1 MSAIRET
8 QTTNKIMAKAA
19 TAQPVSAAAQPG
31 LGARAMDL
39 LSSVR
44 FGVVLLVLL
53 ALACMVGML
62 IMQVNV
68 EGFDKYYAELTPS
81 QRLLYGNL
89 GFLDIYHTW
98 YFNAMLLVLSLN
110 IILSSIDRFPSAW
123 TYISRK
129 KLDASAHWLRG
140 QEQSAAL
147 ALAGDTGQEVAA
159 RLSAA
164 CRSLK
169 LKATVTEKGGT
180 TFVFGERGA
189 WNRLGA
195 YAVHVALL
203 TIFVGGFLTARF
215 GHTGQMAVRPGE
227 TSAEMSEQ
235 VFLDLDQPS
244 RVTIDLPF
252 TVECTDI
259 QQKLL
264 EKNGPISPMNTL
276 DWLTRVRIKD
286 PARGETDALIQMN
299 RPFDYHGYRFFQ
311 SSFEPEGKAR
321 QITLKVT
328 PEQGGD
334 AQEITIR
341 RDGSATLADGT
352 QVRFKEFFSDF
363 VLDAS
368 GPDTQSQEYNNPAA
382 VLSVVRA
389 DGQVAQAYAFE
400 PGRADSAPMAGR
412 AVAGYKFQLA
422 DFERVGASHILPVQK
437 DPGASV
443 VSLGFV
449 LLAATLAAVFLFAHQ
464 RVWARVEPRGA
475 GEFEVT
481 IGGNTNRN
489 KLGFEDRFRKLVE
502 EVSRRQKAEGSQEPS
517 AG

>member
-8 QTTNKIMAKAA
+8 QTTKVLAKPAAAPTASAGGRASAA
-19 TAQPVSAAAQPG
+19 T
-31 LGARAMDL
+31 RAMDL

-62 IMQVNV
+62 IVQVNV
-68 EGFDKYYAELTPS
+68 DGFEKYYAALTPS
-81 QRLLYGNL
+81 QRLLYGKL
-89 GFLDIYHTW
+89 GFFDIYHSW

-110 IILSSIDRFPSAW
+110 IILSSIDFFPKAW
-123 TYISRK
+123 TYISRR

-140 QEQSAAL
+140 QDQHATL
-147 ALAGDTGQEVAA
+147 ALAGDTGQEVAS

-169 LKATVTEKGGT
+169 LKATVTEKGGA

-215 GHTGQMAVRPGE
+215 GHTGQMALRPGE

-235 VFLDLDQPS
+235 VFLDMDRPS

-252 TVECTDI
+252 EVECTDI

-264 EKNGPISPMNTL
+264 EKGGPISPMNTL
-276 DWLTRVRIKD
+276 DWLTRVRVKD
-286 PARGETDALIQMN
+286 PGRGETEALIQMN
-299 RPFDYHGYRFFQ
+299 RPFDYRGYRFFQ
-311 SSFEPEGKAR
+311 ASFAPEGKAR
-321 QITLKVT
+321 QITLRVT
-328 PEQGGD
+328 PEQGSE
-334 AQEITIR
+334 AQMVTVKR
-341 RDGSATLADGT
+341 NGSAALADGT
-352 QVRFKEFFSDF
+352 RIQFADFLPDF
-363 VLDAS
+363 VLDGS
-368 GPDTQSQEYNNPAA
+368 RPDTQSPDYNNPAA
-382 VLSVVRA
+382 VLKVFKA
-389 DGQVAQAYAFE
+389 DGQAAQAYAF
-400 PGRADSAPMAGR
+400 PQGRADGAPMAGR

-422 DFERVGASHILPVQK
+422 DFERVGDAHILSVQK
-437 DPGASV
+437 DPGAGV
-443 VSLGFV
+443 VYAGFI
-449 LLAATLAAVFLFAHQ
+449 LLALTLVGVFLFAHQ
-464 RVWARVEPRGA
+464 RVWARIEPRGRN
-475 GEFEVT
+475 EFEVT

-489 KLGFEDRFRKLVE
+489 KLGFEDRFRKLLKAVE
-502 EVSRRQKAEGSQEPS
+502 ERDES
-517 AG
+517 

>member
-1 MSAIRET
+1 MSAIREM
-8 QTTNKIMAKAA
+8 QTTKVLVKPAA
-19 TAQPVSAAAQPG
+19 ARPASAAARPG
-31 LGARAMDL
+31 VGARAMDL

-62 IMQVNV
+62 IVQVNV
-68 EGFDKYYAELTPS
+68 DGFDKYYADLTPS
-81 QRLLYGNL
+81 QRLLYGQL
-89 GFLDIYHTW
+89 GFFDIYHSW

-110 IILSSIDRFPSAW
+110 IILSSIDFFPSAW
-123 TYISRK
+123 TYVSRK

-140 QEQSAAL
+140 QEQSATL
-147 ALAGDTGQEVAA
+147 TLAGDTGREVAT

-164 CRSLK
+164 CRGLNLK
-169 LKATVTEKGGT
+169 PTVTEKNGA

-215 GHTGQMAVRPGE
+215 GHTGQMALRPGE
-227 TSAEMSEQ
+227 TSAEMNEQ
-235 VFLDLDQPS
+235 VFIDLDKPS

-252 TVECTDI
+252 EVECTDI

-264 EKNGPISPMNTL
+264 EKGGPVSPMNTL

-286 PARGETDALIQMN
+286 PARGETEALIQMN
-299 RPFDYHGYRFFQ
+299 RPFDYQGYRFFQ
-311 SSFEPEGKAR
+311 ASFVPEGKAR

-334 AQEITIR
+334 AQDVTVR
-341 RDGSATLADGT
+341 RNGSASLADGT
-352 QVRFKEFFSDF
+352 QVQFADFFSDF
-363 VLDAS
+363 VLDGAR
-368 GPDTQSQEYNNPAA
+368 PDTQSPDYNNPAA
-382 VLSVVRA
+382 VLKVVKA
-389 DGQVAQAYAFE
+389 DGQTAQAYAFQA
-400 PGRADSAPMAGR
+400 GRAGGAPMAGR

-422 DFERVGASHILPVQK
+422 DFERVGDAHILSVQK
-437 DPGASV
+437 DPGAGV
-443 VSLGFV
+443 VYAGFI
-449 LLAATLAAVFLFAHQ
+449 LLALTLAGVFLFAHQ
-464 RVWARVEPRGA
+464 RVWARIEPREGN
-475 GEFEVT
+475 EFEVT

-489 KLGFEDRFRKLVE
+489 KLGFEDRFRKLVKAVE
-502 EVSRRQKAEGSQEPS
+502 EKDEG
-517 AG
+517 

>member
-1 MSAIRET
+1 
-8 QTTNKIMAKAA
+8 
-19 TAQPVSAAAQPG
+19 
-31 LGARAMDL
+31 MDL

-62 IMQVNV
+62 IVQVNV
-68 EGFDKYYAELTPS
+68 DGFDKYYAALTPS
-81 QRLLYGNL
+81 QRLLYGKL
-89 GFLDIYHTW
+89 GFFDIYHTW

-110 IILSSIDRFPSAW
+110 IILSSIDFFPRAW
-123 TYISRK
+123 TFISRK

-140 QEQSAAL
+140 QDQHATL
-147 ALAGDTGQEVAA
+147 TLAGDTGQEVAEQ
-159 RLSAA
+159 LSAA

-169 LKATVTEKGGT
+169 FKVTVTEKNGADV
-180 TFVFGERGA
+180 VFGERGA

-227 TSAEMSEQ
+227 AAAEMSEQ
-235 VFLDLDQPS
+235 VFLDLDKPS
-244 RVTIDLPF
+244 QVTIDLPF

-264 EKNGPISPMNTL
+264 EKGGPISPMNTL

-286 PARGETDALIQMN
+286 PARGETEAVIQMN

-311 SSFEPEGKAR
+311 ASFAPEGKAR

-334 AQEITIR
+334 TQEINVKR
-341 RDGSATLADGT
+341 NGSAALTDGT
-352 QVRFKEFFSDF
+352 QIQFADFFSDF
-363 VLDAS
+363 VLDGS
-368 GPDTQSQEYNNPAA
+368 RPDTQSPDYTNPAA
-382 VLSVVRA
+382 VLKVVKA
-389 DGQVAQAYAFE
+389 DGQTAQAYAFQQ
-400 PGRADSAPMAGR
+400 GRADGAPMAGR

-422 DFERVGASHILPVQK
+422 DFERVGDAHILSVQK
-437 DPGASV
+437 DPGAGV
-443 VSLGFV
+443 VYAGFV
-449 LLAATLAAVFLFAHQ
+449 LLALTLAGVFLFAHQ
-464 RVWARVEPRGA
+464 RVWARIEPRGA

-489 KLGFEDRFRKLVE
+489 KLGFEDRFRKLVKAVE
-502 EVSRRQKAEGSQEPS
+502 EETVASSQ
-517 AG
+517 